1 MTKTFGGKARN
12 PKKEPVVLG
21 KVRLYTFGAP
31 RVGNSEFARDFDS
44 LGIEAY
50 RIVNGEDIVPRLPR
64 HANSAGA
71 LLDYEH
77 VGRTVLI
84 DEAGVVCNGF
94 WIESESD
101 NEQCPL
107 REVSPITNPFGPGS
121 VLTDLVERL
130 SSVAGGDTVTAAASS
145 QGSSSAAAGLI
156 EAKLVALQETGG
168 KEGTDALG
176 AQLASL
182 ENELK
187 GEDLEQLRTFEKQVK
202 DLASSVTLAVGE
214 LGKARDDIAKRLGE
228 MTPAEAMSLIGL
240 DARFVESELRM
251 IESMRKGT
259 FVVHHLEPSYFAAMR
274 RALDKHLES
283 RWAEELG
290 EIAESPSKATAAK
303 S

>member
-1 MTKTFGGKARN
+1 M
-12 PKKEPVVLG
+12 
-21 KVRLYTFGAP
+21 
-31 RVGNSEFARDFDS
+31 
-44 LGIEAY
+44 
-50 RIVNGEDIVPRLPR
+50 
-64 HANSAGA
+64 
-71 LLDYEH
+71 
-77 VGRTVLI
+77 LI

-187 GEDLEQLRTFEKQVK
+187 GEDLEQLRTFEKQVRP
-202 DLASSVTLAVGE
+202 L
-214 LGKARDDIAKRLGE
+214 R
-228 MTPAEAMSLIGL
+228 GL
-240 DARFVESELRM
+240 
-251 IESMRKGT
+251 
-259 FVVHHLEPSYFAAMR
+259 PYR
-274 RALDKHLES
+274 RASLDSKGHPATVACHALS
-283 RWAEELG
+283 RHHAH
-290 EIAESPSKATAAK
+290 ICRSRISRAR
-303 S
+303 